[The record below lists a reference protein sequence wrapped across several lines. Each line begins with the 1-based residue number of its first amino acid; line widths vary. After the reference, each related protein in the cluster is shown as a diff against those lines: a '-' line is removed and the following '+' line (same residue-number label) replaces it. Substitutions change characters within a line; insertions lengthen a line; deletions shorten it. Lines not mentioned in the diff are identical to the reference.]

1 MKLYQLLVA
10 SVVAG
15 GLFGAGFAFGP
26 TLSRAWLDGPVG
38 RATAADDS
46 EPMALPTKEP
56 TVEAP
61 EAPAVVPT
69 IPATGFVTR
78 SLPPERLVIPAI
90 GLDTRVVPLSTRF
103 DRGSVVWETAA
114 FAVGH
119 HAGSANPGEVGNVV
133 LSGHISSPRE
143 GDVFRKLPQVKVNDG
158 IIVSTAQQNYLY
170 RVRDVKVVLPSAVE
184 VLDPTDESVVT
195 LITCVPDGVY
205 SHRLVVRA
213 EPV

>member
-1 MKLYQLLVA
+1 MKLYQLLVV

-15 GLFGAGFAFGP
+15 GLFGAGFTFGP
-26 TLSRAWLDGPVG
+26 TLSRAWLDGTD
-38 RATAADDS
+38 RAAAAADDS
-46 EPMALPTKEP
+46 EPRTFPTKG
-56 TVEAP
+56 
-61 EAPAVVPT
+61 PAAQETEQPAAVPT

-90 GLDTRVVPLSTRF
+90 GLDARVVPLSTRY
-103 DRGSVVWETAA
+103 DRGSLVWETAA